1 MQQWGDANGFDTF
14 LLGGNHRVPVLVPVT
29 GRMWHDSYE
38 VCRDKKQKYSHDG
51 RHWRNFSAWNPT
63 WSAVCWFDIVLIR
76 RESRALLRMLL
87 DEGAL
92 SRHGRFCERLRNG
105 WFPSWIHTL
114 PPSNLKCAHKVLR
127 PDHGQLCD
135 HFVDGDSPQNQQLL
149 ARLAGDQ
156 AGGVGKGKGKG
167 LGKMLPAKAKGKGR
181 QVR

>member
-1 MQQWGDANGFDTF
+1 MSVLKGASQAIADGRVHTILLEYGDKTSPAIWDAMKRQWGAAAAASSPREMPGTSLYSMQQWGDANGFDTF

-114 PPSNLKCAHKVLR
+114 PPSNLKCAHK
-127 PDHGQLCD
+127 
-135 HFVDGDSPQNQQLL
+135 
-149 ARLAGDQ
+149 
-156 AGGVGKGKGKG
+156 
-167 LGKMLPAKAKGKGR
+167 
-181 QVR
+181 